1 MHHCKKKIE
10 IQEKEL
16 EVLRKAVINRERN
29 ILREERIKLS
39 TSLVISGIKES
50 RNEKP
55 SETRKIVENLLN
67 SVESEVE
74 VLSAERVGRFD
85 GKYPRLIK
93 IKTEDKEER
102 RKLLEQSNKLRKLPD
117 YQQVYVNPD
126 RCFLDRK
133 EDKRLRNVAK
143 FLRAK
148 HPEKK
153 VFIKNGKVIMD
164 DNVVEVGNP
173 LRHLFDEQ

>member
-1 MHHCKKKIE
+1 MNRRGSKNDSPVATRSSSLTFDLFKEGLENLKKELKNDFFQFKKEFKQEITKSMETIAEQMIAPLQEKIE

-55 SETRKIVENLLN
+55 SETRKIVEDLLN

-93 IKTEDKEER
+93 IKTEDK
-102 RKLLEQSNKLRKLPD
+102 K
-117 YQQVYVNPD
+117 
-126 RCFLDRK
+126 
-133 EDKRLRNVAK
+133 KR
-143 FLRAK
+143 
-148 HPEKK
+148 
-153 VFIKNGKVIMD
+153 VF
-164 DNVVEVGNP
+164 
-173 LRHLFDEQ
+173 F